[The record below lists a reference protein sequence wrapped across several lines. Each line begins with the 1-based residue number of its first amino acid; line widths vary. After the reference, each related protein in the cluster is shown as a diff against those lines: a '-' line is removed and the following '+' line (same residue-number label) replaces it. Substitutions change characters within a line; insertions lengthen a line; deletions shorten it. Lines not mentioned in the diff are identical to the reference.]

1 MATLTKASDGDLS
14 LGNLR
19 GELLTLQPGVQDYV
33 AGGYLVQGIGGNPLS
48 SGDVG
53 MTKVLAVIPIG
64 GQGGLSP
71 VFNPATSKVQM
82 YIPSV
87 PAGTPITAGPVSA
100 ATSTLSA
107 MVSGVGTITIA
118 NTLKPG
124 NFVLL
129 KSFTQLGALNGQI
142 VKVVTA
148 SPTQFTFNLGSASN
162 VSSAADVT
170 GTYQRIHAGSQNVI
184 GVGATAPITNSLA
197 TTSLLTMTVA
207 NSFVPG
213 QFVYID
219 GLTNGAAANGVIVQ
233 VATASA
239 TQFTANWTGS
249 SFGSAADAGTVAPLV
264 AAGGSPIVT
273 LTATS
278 VTNSLA
284 TASSAGTAGV
294 ITLTAVNGYGPN
306 YVVVVQNLVNG
317 AAVNGDLLAINQ
329 TGLTSKL
336 FIANHPTAAF
346 STGAD
351 TGTSSLLVTGS
362 PAAGAADAGQEAEA
376 GMDLSSYTF
385 QLLAIGL

>member
-1 MATLTKASDGDLS
+1 MATLTKNNDGDLS

-19 GELLTLQPGVQDYV
+19 GELLTLQPGTQDYV

-48 SGDVG
+48 AGDVG
-53 MTKVLAVIPIG
+53 MTKILAVIPMG

-71 VFNPATSKVQM
+71 VFNPTTSKVV
-82 YIPSV
+82 IWA
-87 PAGTPITAGPVSA
+87 PAVAANTPITAGPVSV
-100 ATSTLSA
+100 TSTLSA

-118 NTLKPG
+118 NTLKAG

-148 SPTQFTFNLGSASN
+148 SATQFTFSLGGASN
-162 VSSAADVT
+162 VTSGADVT
-170 GTYQRIHAGSQNVI
+170 GTYQRIHAGSQNVV
-184 GVGATAPITNSLA
+184 GVGATAAITNSLS
-197 TTSLLTMTVA
+197 TSSLLTMTVS

-219 GLTNGAAANGVIVQ
+219 GLTNGATANGVIVQ
-233 VATASA
+233 VLTASA
-239 TQFTANWTGS
+239 TQFTANWTGT
-249 SFGSAADAGTVAPLV
+249 SFLTGADSGTVAPLV
-264 AAGGSPIVT
+264 SAGGAPIVT
-273 LTATS
+273 LTATA

-294 ITLTAVNGYGPN
+294 ITLTAVNGYAPN
-306 YVVVVQNLVNG
+306 NIVVVQNLVNG
-317 AAVNGDLLAINQ
+317 AAVNGDLLAINAAS
-329 TGLTSKL
+329 LTSKV
-336 FIANHPTAAF
+336 FVANHPTAAF

-351 TGTSSLLVTGS
+351 TGTAALLVTGS
-362 PAAGAADAGQEAEA
+362 PASGAADAAQEVEA
-376 GMDLSSYTF
+376 GMDLSAYTF